1 MQARLQILVVMAIG
15 DGGPKAFVK
24 TFKRG
29 YCVVGG
35 RMPSALR
42 QLDSGSSIARWRSDT
57 FQIYLVPESRCQCPK
72 S

>member
-1 MQARLQILVVMAIG
+1 MQARLEILVVMAIG

-42 QLDSGSSIARWRSDT
+42 QLDSGSSIARW
-57 FQIYLVPESRCQCPK
+57 
-72 S
+72 